1 MLNKTVVAI
10 ALCTPTL
17 ITPAFADTGEVAP
30 RCQVYSIDIGMGLE
44 RAGLPTHTTC
54 SSEPTKNEAEFE
66 FSLTL
71 TDGSIA
77 KMTCDPIG
85 CSAPRIAKK

>member
-1 MLNKTVVAI
+1 MLNN
-10 ALCTPTL
+10 
-17 ITPAFADTGEVAP
+17 ITTAAAFCASMLTMPAFADTGEVAP
-30 RCQVYSIDIGMGLE
+30 RCQVYSTDIGMGLE
-44 RAGLPTHTTC
+44 RAGLPALTTC
-54 SSEPTKNEAEFE
+54 LSEPTKNEAEFE